1 MKFVGGLGS
10 RGDVMSKSNI
20 NDAMSSEKFAA
31 LVEEIKQRDSHR
43 KQSRRGQQQS
53 YSRSRKDH
61 SFIKA
66 DNAIDP
72 QDLER
77 IEDRDQTLKD
87 YVLEERAG
95 VSQEDL
101 TAQLLAAA
109 KREEEQAREWR
120 YWRERAMNFLIRR
133 EHSEV
138 ELRQKLQQRQCPSAL
153 IDPII
158 DWLYGERYLS
168 LERFAYSYSKNRAD
182 LGYGP
187 IRVRYEL
194 AQIHRISE
202 RDIKAA
208 FKAIDWHHARLIA
221 ERKVG
226 KKEGA
231 KYYAALYRRGFS
243 GEMIVEDDL

>member
-1 MKFVGGLGS
+1 MRFVDELENRGGM
-10 RGDVMSKSNI
+10 MSESK
-20 NDAMSSEKFAA
+20 MSDQMDQTMFTS
-31 LVEEIKQRDSHR
+31 LVEEREV
-43 KQSRRGQQQS
+43 
-53 YSRSRKDH
+53 
-61 SFIKA
+61 A
-66 DNAIDP
+66 
-72 QDLER
+72 
-77 IEDRDQTLKD
+77 
-87 YVLEERAG
+87 
-95 VSQEDL
+95 SQEAF
-101 TAQLLAAA
+101 TAQLLVEA
-109 KREEEQAREWR
+109 KREEEIAREWR
-120 YWRERAMNFLIRR
+120 YWRERAMNFLVRR

-208 FKAIDWHHARLIA
+208 FKEIDWHHARLIA

>member
-1 MKFVGGLGS
+1 
-10 RGDVMSKSNI
+10 MSESNM
-20 NDAMSSEKFAA
+20 NGAMNSEKFAA

-43 KQSRRGQQQS
+43 KQSRSGQQQS
-53 YSRSRKDH
+53 HSSRKDH

-66 DNAIDP
+66 DNAMDS
-72 QDLER
+72 QDVEC
-77 IEDRDQTLKD
+77 IEYRDQALKD
-87 YVLEERAG
+87 CVLEEKEG
-95 VSQEDL
+95 LSQEAL
-101 TAQLLAAA
+101 TTQLLAEAQ
-109 KREEEQAREWR
+109 REEEKAREWR

-138 ELRQKLQQRQCPSAL
+138 ELRQKLQQRQCPPAL

-202 RDIKAA
+202 KDIKAA
-208 FKAIDWHHARLIA
+208 FKEINWRNARAIA

-243 GEMIVEDDL
+243 GEMIVEDDF

>member
-1 MKFVGGLGS
+1 
-10 RGDVMSKSNI
+10 MSESNI
-20 NDAMSSEKFAA
+20 NGAMNSDKFAA

-43 KQSRRGQQQS
+43 KQSRSGEQQS
-53 YSRSRKDH
+53 HSSRKGS

-66 DNAIDP
+66 DNAIG
-72 QDLER
+72 
-77 IEDRDQTLKD
+77 T
-87 YVLEERAG
+87 
-95 VSQEDL
+95 QEVL
-101 TAQLLAAA
+101 TAQLLADA
-109 KREEEQAREWR
+109 KGEEEKARECR

-158 DWLYGERYLS
+158 DWLYRERYLS

-202 RDIKAA
+202 KDIRAA
-208 FKAIDWHHARLIA
+208 FKEIDWHHARLIA

>member
-1 MKFVGGLGS
+1 MKFVGELGS
-10 RGDVMSKSNI
+10 RGVVMSESNM
-20 NDAMSSEKFAA
+20 NGAMNSEKFAA
-31 LVEEIKQRDSHR
+31 LVEEIKQRDSNR
-43 KQSRRGQQQS
+43 KQSRREQQQRH
-53 YSRSRKDH
+53 RSRKDH
-61 SFIKA
+61 SFMKVE
-66 DNAIDP
+66 NAIDP
-72 QDLER
+72 QNA
-77 IEDRDQTLKD
+77 
-87 YVLEERAG
+87 EEKEG
-95 VSQEDL
+95 LSQEAL

-109 KREEEQAREWR
+109 KREEEKAREWR

-138 ELRQKLQQRQCPSAL
+138 ELRQKLQQRQCPPAL

-158 DWLYGERYLS
+158 DWLYDERYLS

-202 RDIKAA
+202 KDIKAA
-208 FKAIDWHHARLIA
+208 FKEINWRNARAIA

-243 GEMIVEDDL
+243 GEMIVEDDF